1 VTFFTGAIGLL
12 VVAVIGVFLL
22 PKLWAGRQAGETTL
36 DWLAL
41 RDAELSRE
49 EPLLEQGVSS
59 LRSDAELRVFDEL
72 QEGQARDAEGPAA
85 PSRIAWP
92 VGLFLVVVML
102 TLPPVLYYFLGSYE
116 DVVITEELGA
126 LDPSSR
132 DSVEA
137 LVESIVKRSKAR
149 PANADYHSILGDYYT
164 AQGAHDQALAS
175 YEQLLA
181 LFPESPEVLARAA
194 QAEYLGG
201 DRSLS
206 TRARLRAKAALAADP
221 GQRTA
226 LGTLG
231 MAAFEAGDYS
241 EAVGFWE
248 RLLAL
253 EPPGSEGSQM
263 LATLIA
269 EARTQGNLEVGE
281 PPALDNNAGL
291 GAITVSVSLPEEVTE
306 TEGVVFVVARP
317 AGSEQR
323 MPTAVARR
331 GAKELPFSVTL
342 DDSNSMTGQTLS
354 TLSAVDIEV
363 QLSPTGQPG
372 RQNASWVAA
381 QKGVILAPGAEVVLT
396 LKAAE

>member
-1 VTFFTGAIGLL
+1 
-12 VVAVIGVFLL
+12 
-22 PKLWAGRQAGETTL
+22 
-36 DWLAL
+36 
-41 RDAELSRE
+41 
-49 EPLLEQGVSS
+49 
-59 LRSDAELRVFDEL
+59 
-72 QEGQARDAEGPAA
+72 
-85 PSRIAWP
+85 
-92 VGLFLVVVML
+92 
-102 TLPPVLYYFLGSYE
+102 
-116 DVVITEELGA
+116 
-126 LDPSSR
+126 
-132 DSVEA
+132 
-137 LVESIVKRSKAR
+137 
-149 PANADYHSILGDYYT
+149 
-164 AQGAHDQALAS
+164 
-175 YEQLLA
+175 
-181 LFPESPEVLARAA
+181 
-194 QAEYLGG
+194 
-201 DRSLS
+201 
-206 TRARLRAKAALAADP
+206 
-221 GQRTA
+221 
-226 LGTLG
+226 

-331 GAKELPFSVTL
+331 GAKELPLSVTL
-342 DDSNSMTGQTLS
+342 DDSNSMAGQTLS
-354 TLSAVDIEV
+354 TLSAVDVEV

-381 QKGVILAPGAEVVLT
+381 QKGVILAPGGRGRPDPKSSRIEEFLLPTYSVAGPLPIHYMLCFFGAFT
-396 LKAAE
+396 APSMR